1 MTYKRGC
8 NFHFSC
14 HLFLSITFTFSI
26 IRNFQS
32 YIYIIFPKLLL
43 FEDYWAIDE
52 EQDLI
57 TDIKYSDYEE
67 NLSSSEKVLLSIWRH
82 QYYDAIPTKE
92 FLLCSI
98 NEDVIY
104 KIYKILDKVKFYH
117 MYQMAHL

>member
-1 MTYKRGC
+1 M
-8 NFHFSC
+8 
-14 HLFLSITFTFSI
+14 SITFTFSI